1 MRSFNNIIS
10 SLFRTALR
18 NIKAGFLQTFQY
30 SNSTHFV
37 WLSDVKWITVTAGST
52 PQGWI
57 YPHHHCPLTMVWS
70 SEVYIFCFLNFASFE
85 ALILSPIR
93 NSSIFPI
100 SPPQT
105 CAQPA
110 CFFPARTSQSFS
122 SLHKDSTWML
132 AVIKLK
138 LGVHVEFFIVQC
150 MFFFFLLLVY
160 FCS

>member
-30 SNSTHFV
+30 SNVTHFLC
-37 WLSDVKWITVTAGST
+37 LSDVNWITVTAGST

-70 SEVYIFCFLNFASFE
+70 SEVYRFCFINFASLE
-85 ALILSPIR
+85 ALIFSPIR
-93 NSSIFPI
+93 NWSIF

-110 CFFPARTSQSFS
+110 CFSLPEQANHFLVYVRIQHLQSWS
-122 SLHKDSTWML
+122 CSLVFML
-132 AVIKLK
+132 N
-138 LGVHVEFFIVQC
+138 
-150 MFFFFLLLVY
+150 FLLFSVCFSFLFACV
-160 FCS
+160 FL